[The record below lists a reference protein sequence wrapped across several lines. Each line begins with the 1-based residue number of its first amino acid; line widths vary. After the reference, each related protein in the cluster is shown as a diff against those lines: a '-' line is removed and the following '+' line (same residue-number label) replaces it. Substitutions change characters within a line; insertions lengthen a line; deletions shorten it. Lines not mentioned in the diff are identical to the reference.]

1 MEEKS
6 RTTTSLG
13 IGTTSILMV
22 FVILILVTFSI
33 LSLSG
38 AKTDQKLG
46 NMTLKRT
53 QDYYEAENQAE
64 KKLAEIDQK
73 LYFAKGQMDFVNTL
87 SDIDGIII
95 LEEKKQVSYKEIMS
109 DKQYLDVL
117 IQLQWND
124 GKQIYQ
130 YKKIRWQTVVT
141 GEWTVEDDIPVYQP

>member
-1 MEEKS
+1 MKEKS

-53 QDYYEAENQAE
+53 QDYYQAENQAE
-64 KKLAEIDQK
+64 KKLAKIDQK
-73 LYFAKGQMDFVNTL
+73 LYHAKGQLDFVSTL
-87 SDIDGIII
+87 SEIAGIKV
-95 LEEKKQVSYKEIMS
+95 LKESKQVSYKEIMS

-117 IQLQWND
+117 IQLQWNESE
-124 GKQIYQ
+124 QIYQ
-130 YKKIRWQTVVT
+130 CKKIRWQTVVT
-141 GEWTVEDDIPVYQP
+141 GEWTVDDDLPVYQP